1 MALTN
6 AEIKRA
12 TPKEKRYT
20 MRDSEGLW
28 LEITPAGKKTWKV
41 RFKTEGREIKHT
53 LGRYPD
59 ISLKDARLKRD
70 EIRLDLVNDKSIPGG
85 TFNALAEEWF
95 ERQVVP
101 VRTDGHARTI
111 RSRLDRLILPCLGDK
126 APGDI
131 TAPELLALLR
141 RIEDQGHIETA
152 HRVSQIVGQVLRY
165 GIATGQA
172 QHDITADLR
181 GALIPRQPEHFP
193 TLTDPDKI
201 GELMRAIHSFSGSI
215 IVRCAML
222 FQLYTAV
229 RPGEMRKGEWK
240 EIEGDLWKI
249 PAERMKKRR
258 NHLVPLSKQSM
269 AVLDELRPFTGD
281 SQFIFPSLRSKT
293 RPISDATVNAAL
305 RRMGYAQSELTGH
318 GFRAMFSTIANEHQ
332 WPSDVI
338 ELQLAHVDKN
348 SVRAA
353 YNHAE
358 LLDKR
363 RELLQWWGDWLDEQK
378 RIKDRLVRD

>member
-12 TPKEKRYT
+12 TPREKRYT

-28 LEITPAGKKTWKV
+28 LEITPTGKKTWKV
-41 RFKTEGREIKHT
+41 RFKAQGREIKHT

-59 ISLKDARLKRD
+59 VSLKEARLKRD
-70 EIRLDLVNDKSIPGG
+70 EIRLELVNHKSVSEG

-101 VRTDGHARTI
+101 VRTHGHARTI
-111 RSRLDRLILPCLGDK
+111 RSRLDRLILPYLGDK
-126 APGDI
+126 PPAAID
-131 TAPELLALLR
+131 APELLAILR
-141 RIEDQGHIETA
+141 RIEDQGHVETA

-172 QHDITADLR
+172 RHDITADLK
-181 GALIPRQPEHFP
+181 GALIPRKPEHFP
-193 TLTDPDKI
+193 TLTDPEKI
-201 GELMRAIHSFSGSI
+201 GGLMRAIQAFSGSV

-222 FQLYTAV
+222 FQIYTAV
-229 RPGEMRKGEWK
+229 RPGEMRKAEWK
-240 EIEGDLWKI
+240 EIDGDLWKI

-258 NHLVPLSKQSM
+258 PHLVPLSSQAM
-269 AVLDELRPFTGD
+269 EVMEEIRPLTGGGEL
-281 SQFIFPSLRSKT
+281 IFPSVRSKT
-293 RPISDATVNAAL
+293 RPISDMTVNAAL
-305 RRMGYAQSELTGH
+305 RRMGYAQKELTGH
-318 GFRAMFSTIANEHQ
+318 GFRAMFSTIANECQ

-363 RELLQWWGDWLDEQK
+363 RELLQWWGDWLGG
-378 RIKDRLVRD
+378 VRF

>member
-1 MALTN
+1 MNDSSVKKLSA
-6 AEIKRA
+6 
-12 TPKEKRYT
+12 KEKRY
-20 MRDSEGLW
+20 MVQDSDGLY
-28 LEITPAGKKTWKV
+28 LEILPSGTKSWKV
-41 RFKTEGREIKHT
+41 RFTVNGTTIRKT

-59 ISLKDARLKRD
+59 ISLKEARLRRD
-70 EIRLDLVNDKSIPGG
+70 EIRIALVHGKAVDPSKG

-111 RSRLDRLILPCLGDK
+111 RSRLDRLILPSLGDK
-126 APGDI
+126 DPGDI

-172 QHDITADLR
+172 PHDITADLR

-222 FQLYTAV
+222 FQIYTAV

-281 SQFIFPSLRSKT
+281 SQFIFPSIRSKT

-363 RELLQWWGDWLDEQK
+363 RELLQWWGDWLDEQEKEK
-378 RIKDRLVRD
+378 R

>member
-12 TPKEKRYT
+12 TPREKRYT

-41 RFKTEGREIKHT
+41 RFKAQGREIKHT

-59 ISLKDARLKRD
+59 VSLKEARLKRD
-70 EIRLDLVNDKSIPGG
+70 EIRLELVNHKSAPEG
-85 TFNALAEEWF
+85 TFSALAEEWF

-101 VRTDGHARTI
+101 VRTHGHARTI
-111 RSRLDRLILPCLGDK
+111 RSRLDRLILPYLGDR
-126 APGDI
+126 PPVEI
-131 TAPELLALLR
+131 NAPELLTILR
-141 RIEDQGHIETA
+141 RIEDQGHVETA

-172 QHDITADLR
+172 RHDITADLK
-181 GALIPRQPEHFP
+181 GALIPRKPEHFP
-193 TLTDPDKI
+193 TLTNPEKI
-201 GELMRAIHSFSGSI
+201 GGLMRAIQAFSGSV

-222 FQLYTAV
+222 FQIYTAV
-229 RPGEMRKGEWK
+229 RPGEMRKAEWK
-240 EIEGDLWKI
+240 EIDGDLWKI

-258 NHLVPLSKQSM
+258 PHLVPLSSQAM
-269 AVLDELRPFTGD
+269 DVLEEIRPLTGGGEL
-281 SQFIFPSLRSKT
+281 IFPSIRSKT
-293 RPISDATVNAAL
+293 RPISDMTVNAAL
-305 RRMGYAQSELTGH
+305 RRMGYAQNELTGH
-318 GFRAMFSTIANEHQ
+318 GFRAMFSTIANECQ

-363 RELLQWWGDWLDEQK
+363 RELLQWWGDWLKQQEPG
-378 RIKDRLVRD
+378 V

>member
-1 MALTN
+1 MNDSSVKKLN
-6 AEIKRA
+6 A
-12 TPKEKRYT
+12 KEKRY
-20 MRDSEGLW
+20 MVQDSDGLY
-28 LEITPAGKKTWKV
+28 LEILPSGTKSWKV
-41 RFKTEGREIKHT
+41 RFTVNGTTIRKT

-59 ISLKDARLKRD
+59 ISLKEARLKRD
-70 EIRLDLVNDKSIPGG
+70 EVRIALVHGKAVDPSKG

-222 FQLYTAV
+222 FQIYTAV

-363 RELLQWWGDWLDEQK
+363 RELLQWWGDWLNQQ
-378 RIKDRLVRD
+378 